1 MPDEN
6 DDGTYGIGSGLSFR
20 LASAERALIEHEK
33 ILDDLRQA
41 RILHSEQL
49 STLKEQH
56 KRNDLEIDKIND
68 SREPMLAILNA
79 RMSRIDTT
87 LDEKIDTIKDDMSKS
102 LDILAE
108 KFEKNV
114 AGVSEK
120 LESFTASN
128 QTMLIGIF
136 IAIIS
141 TLVFVIAAKVL

>member
-1 MPDEN
+1 
-6 DDGTYGIGSGLSFR
+6 
-20 LASAERALIEHEK
+20 
-33 ILDDLRQA
+33 
-41 RILHSEQL
+41 
-49 STLKEQH
+49 
-56 KRNDLEIDKIND
+56 
-68 SREPMLAILNA
+68 MLAILNA